1 MWKLGL
7 DLGYTEGGV
16 LIWTVFAPAANL
28 IPGALAGTYAG
39 GTASATVGV
48 GVGANGLIGGSCVDG
63 PRPARDFNRRGA
75 VVACSHVSGPLT
87 QPGWTAGPDG
97 FRESSAHHSNG
108 IGVPMNRQASLDCVG
123 STGCTITLHFSRK
136 LEP

>member
-1 MWKLGL
+1 MSSTTQG
-7 DLGYTEGGV
+7 D
-16 LIWTVFAPAANL
+16 
-28 IPGALAGTYAG
+28 
-39 GTASATVGV
+39 
-48 GVGANGLIGGSCVDG
+48 SCVDG